1 MVRDIPKDGR
11 VVRVTRNSLMTLQPY
26 DSDVNLGIQKMQK
39 KVEEL
44 TGPKGEFKTGTG
56 TPSVTPAHV
65 CRFDEGK
72 MKEIV
77 KETMETVIAP
87 FTGGGT

>member
-44 TGPKGEFKTGTG
+44 TSPKGEFKTGTG
-56 TPSVTPAHV
+56 APSVTPAHV

-72 MKEIV
+72 MRELV
-77 KETMETVIAP
+77 KGAVEEVVLP
-87 FTGGGT
+87 LTGGGT